1 MHITSACQGPGAH
14 HILRKNLGG
23 KACICSSDICGVGTD
38 LSVLLVGDIEV
49 LELPLESVG
58 LYLMLP
64 AAFSGGEMTTHGKTQ
79 RAGQVFCDGKSL
91 WKNCDNPF

>member
-64 AAFSGGEMTTHGKTQ
+64 AAFSGAFWGK
-79 RAGQVFCDGKSL
+79 
-91 WKNCDNPF
+91 